1 VDGLVTE
8 IEGFFEDFRA
18 LMQVIA
24 PIFAFLGFCGL
35 GLMYMGS
42 SLPIISDWKKD
53 NPRAAS
59 QVIGG
64 LFFILIASTMASVIS
79 FAE

>member
-1 VDGLVTE
+1 MDGLRTE
-8 IEGFFEDFRA
+8 IENFFQDVQD

-24 PIFAFLGFCGL
+24 PVFAFLGFCGL

-42 SLPIISDWKKD
+42 SLPVVGDWKKD
-53 NPRAAS
+53 NPRASS

-79 FAE
+79 FT

>member
-1 VDGLVTE
+1 MDGLRTE
-8 IEGFFEDFRA
+8 IETFFEDVQA

-42 SLPIISDWKKD
+42 SIPVIGDWKKD

-64 LFFILIASTMASVIS
+64 LFFVLIASTMASVIS
-79 FAE
+79 FT